1 MLYYITILIIFLVL
15 TFAGIVLFKKFRQF
29 RQRKEELEMKESEFI
44 NKLLVE
50 REKKAD
56 QPFKMGDIDNYLD
69 KNDVRAAIYE
79 IINRMSEAEMHE
91 LLKELEGRKNKE
103 QRQCER
109 KDFFRVID
117 YRVGDHYSRDFIQDI
132 SETGLFI
139 KTSHPFSVGQTVSMT
154 FMSPDNQSP
163 FKMNGEIVRVHTD
176 GIGVKFKIES
186 QVQRMV
192 LKSFVDMIQIC

>member
-1 MLYYITILIIFLVL
+1 M
-15 TFAGIVLFKKFRQF
+15 
-29 RQRKEELEMKESEFI
+29 E
-44 NKLLVE
+44 NN
-50 REKKAD
+50 
-56 QPFKMGDIDNYLD
+56 DNNLGR
-69 KNDVRAAIYE
+69 NEVRAFLFE
-79 IINRMSEAEMHE
+79 IINSMSDEEMHQ
-91 LLKELEGRKNKE
+91 LLKELEERKNKE
-103 QRQCER
+103 RRQCDR

-192 LKSFVDMIQIC
+192 LKSYIDMIQG